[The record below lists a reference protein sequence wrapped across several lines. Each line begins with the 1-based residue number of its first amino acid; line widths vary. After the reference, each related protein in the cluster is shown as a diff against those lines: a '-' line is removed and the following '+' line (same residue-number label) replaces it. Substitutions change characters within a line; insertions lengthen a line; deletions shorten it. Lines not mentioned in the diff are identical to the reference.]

1 MKLLKHILIV
11 VALLA
16 MVMPCVHASAHYSH
30 QHHED
35 VELCEIATGPCCAC
49 HSREQ
54 QPCTDNV
61 EIQLDR
67 TPDATTIDHPS
78 VPTLLYILPKENP
91 VLKKSFLPVPGV
103 LATLQ
108 TVQLL
113 I

>member
-1 MKLLKHILIV
+1 MKLLKHILVV

-16 MVMPCVHASAHYSH
+16 MVLPCVHAAAHLSH
-30 QHHED
+30 HHHED
-35 VELCEIATGPCCAC
+35 IELCEIVAEPCCAC

-54 QPCTDNV
+54 QPCADTV

-67 TPDATTIDHPS
+67 TPDVAAIDPPS
-78 VPTLLYILPKENP
+78 IAALLYILPEDKP
-91 VLKKSFLPVPGV
+91 ALKKAILPPPGV

>member
-1 MKLLKHILIV
+1 MKLLKHILVV

-16 MVMPCVHASAHYSH
+16 MVLPCVHAAAHFSH
-30 QHHED
+30 HHHED

-54 QPCTDNV
+54 HPCTDNV
-61 EIQLDR
+61 EIELNR
-67 TPDATTIDHPS
+67 APNVATIEQAS
-78 VPTLLYILPKENP
+78 SPTLLYILPKETP
-91 VLKKSFLPVPGV
+91 VLKKAILPVPGV
-103 LATLQ
+103 LASLK

>member
-1 MKLLKHILIV
+1 MKLLKHILV
-11 VALLA
+11 VIALLA
-16 MVMPCVHASAHYSH
+16 MVLPCVHAAAHLSH
-30 QHHED
+30 HHHEG
-35 VELCEIATGPCCAC
+35 VELCEIAAEPCCAC

-67 TPDATTIDHPS
+67 TPDVAAIDHPAI
-78 VPTLLYILPKENP
+78 PALLYILPEDKP
-91 VLKKSFLPVPGV
+91 ALKKANHPPSGV
-103 LATLQ
+103 LATLK